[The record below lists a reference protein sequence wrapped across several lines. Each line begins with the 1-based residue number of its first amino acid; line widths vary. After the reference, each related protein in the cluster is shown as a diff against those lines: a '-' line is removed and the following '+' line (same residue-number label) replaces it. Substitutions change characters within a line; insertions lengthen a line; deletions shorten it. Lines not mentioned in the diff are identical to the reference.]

1 MKIFKND
8 RPANASESPAV
19 EPEIEPVAPQPVETQ
34 EQVTP
39 KVPDIESQE
48 NEDTMISTLENLREQ
63 INSLRAEKARII
75 ESEEQLRVKIET
87 EIESK
92 KHNIEGLKA
101 EIPVLKQRC
110 EKLATLLQ
118 IPVCK

>member
-8 RPANASESPAV
+8 RPVNASESPAV
-19 EPEIEPVAPQPVETQ
+19 EPEIEPVAPQTVETQ
-34 EQVTP
+34 EQLTA
-39 KVPDIESQE
+39 KVPDIESPE
-48 NEDTMISTLENLREQ
+48 NEDTMIATLENLREQ
-63 INSLRAEKARII
+63 INALRVEKARII

-92 KHNIEGLKA
+92 KRNIEGLKA